1 MKNKCYGKI
10 IAEVIFSTCIRKTN
24 WGEYS
29 LIRKSLLGYLII
41 ICLVANIFSVFTFAI
56 EVKPAYN
63 PTTIESIMAST
74 SVSELKAKSYVLM
87 DASTG
92 QVLQEN
98 NSNARL
104 PIASVT
110 KVMSMLLCMEAIDS
124 GKISLKDMVTA
135 SEYASGMGGSQAY
148 IEPGEQ
154 YSVHEALKAVALHSS
169 NDVTVSIAE
178 LVAGSEEGFVVQM
191 NEKAADLGMKNTQ
204 FKDCTGLTDA
214 EHFSS
219 ALDIAIMSRELI
231 KKHPKILEYTS
242 VYTDTFRNGEFDLT
256 NTNRLVR
263 FYNNCDGLKT
273 GFTRA
278 AGFCLSATAWRNN
291 MRLISVVLGEP
302 DSNTRFAETRKLLD
316 YGFANYESA
325 EVNKKG
331 ELISDI
337 SVKKGT
343 ISKAGAVMG
352 EDVKVLLPRGQ
363 KTKIVRQVNLDETIT
378 APVKTGQKIG
388 EIIYKIDEN
397 EISRVDIVSDRD
409 VEKTNFINIFSRM
422 FKSWFSVG
430 KA

>member
-1 MKNKCYGKI
+1 M
-10 IAEVIFSTCIRKTN
+10 IRK
-24 WGEYS
+24 G
-29 LIRKSLLGYLII
+29 LLGFLVS
-41 ICLVANIFSVFTFAI
+41 ICVIVSAFSGVAFAI
-56 EVKPAYN
+56 EEKPVYN
-63 PTTIESIMAST
+63 PNTVDSIMAST
-74 SVSELKAKSYVLM
+74 NVSELKAKAYVLM

-98 NSNARL
+98 NSNEKL

-110 KVMSMLLCMEAIDS
+110 KVMSLLLCMESIDS
-124 GKISLKDMVTA
+124 GRISLKDMVTA

-154 YSVHEALKAVALHSS
+154 YSVHDALKAVALHSS
-169 NDVTVSIAE
+169 NDVTVSLAE
-178 LVAGSEEGFVVQM
+178 LVAGSEEAFVVQM

-204 FKDCTGLTDA
+204 FKDCTGLTDVD
-214 EHFSS
+214 HFSS

-231 KKHPKILEYTS
+231 TKHPKILEYTS
-242 VYTDTFRNGEFDLT
+242 IYTDTFRNGEFDLT
-256 NTNRLVR
+256 NTNRLVK
-263 FYNNCDGLKT
+263 FYTGCDGLKT

-278 AGFCLSATAWRNN
+278 SGFCLTATASRNN

-302 DSNTRFAETRKLLD
+302 DSNTRFAEIRKLLD

-331 ELISDI
+331 ELVSDI

-343 ISKAGAVMG
+343 VSKAGAVIG
-352 EDVKVLLPRGQ
+352 NDVKVLLPRGQ
-363 KTKIVRQVNLDETIT
+363 KTKIVRQMNLDETIT
-378 APVKTGQKIG
+378 APVKAGQKVG

-397 EISRVDIVSDRD
+397 EISRIDIVSDRD
-409 VEKTNFINIFSRM
+409 VEKTNFGNLFFRM

-430 KA
+430 KD